1 MKEDKEVCGWISGV
15 VLDPPDL
22 WEGATGKSQVKQPFP
37 SGGCRAGFR
46 EKGHLYPCNKRNTAN
61 KVTPSFR
68 QEQEAVWK
76 QAASGLLSLTL
87 AFVSKSLARGHV
99 VSDIKQDCSKAEL
112 NASLE

>member
-1 MKEDKEVCGWISGV
+1 MWLDKRCRSRSSRPMG
-15 VLDPPDL
+15 
-22 WEGATGKSQVKQPFP
+22 EGGGGAGGRGRQQEKSQVKQPFP

-46 EKGHLYPCNKRNTAN
+46 EKGRLYPCNKRNTAN

-76 QAASGLLSLTL
+76 QAASGLLSSTL

-99 VSDIKQDCSKAEL
+99 SLILNKIVQKQ
-112 NASLE
+112 N